1 MRREA
6 TVSGIG
12 KTTTPHIHS
21 DSHPRTTPLP
31 AIERAVLYT
40 GVFLA
45 PYATLRFS
53 ELFFTLSDFFFC
65 LSLSLLFLTGRI
77 WSNPLGK
84 ATPFW
89 LIAFTLLF
97 VGLMIGS
104 LLHSS
109 PERGLI
115 VTAQYLFAY
124 VFLMFILI
132 RDEPKVAYRL
142 AIIFLVSMVLLD
154 LHGIITF
161 YAVGY
166 VPGEGK
172 GVVTGGRRLATL
184 LRNPNLAA
192 AMNALTLPIPLY
204 LWATGRIKSYV
215 ALPIIAVFIA
225 TVILTSSNSG
235 LFVTLI
241 CLTVFTTFLLTPK
254 LILRLALAMCILVA
268 VVAGFGSKDL
278 LPKTFQT
285 RVLGALSSGDIS
297 EAGTFVSRAALIEEA
312 LQIISDEQIA
322 LVGLG
327 ADQFRERSVQTTP
340 VHNLYLLLWVEGGL
354 LALLG
359 WIMFSAVGI
368 LHALTLRRAGGDK
381 RALAAMMTTI
391 AVFLTI
397 ALFNPH
403 MYARYWTIPIFL
415 CCGLGL
421 AQLRQAAKFP
431 KASLK
436 RP

>member
-6 TVSGIG
+6 QVSEIG
-12 KTTTPHIHS
+12 KTTAPHFRS
-21 DSHPRTTPLP
+21 DKPRALHAPLS
-31 AIERAVLYT
+31 AIERAVLYV

-45 PYATLRFS
+45 PFATLRFS
-53 ELFFTLSDFFFC
+53 DLFFTFSDFFFC
-65 LSLSLLFLTGRI
+65 LSLFLLFITGRI
-77 WSNPLGK
+77 WSKPLGE
-84 ATPFW
+84 ATALW
-89 LIAFTLLF
+89 LVAFMVLF

-104 LLHSS
+104 LLHDR

-115 VTAQYLFAY
+115 VTGQYLFAY

-132 RDEPKVAYRL
+132 RDEPKEAYRL
-142 AIIFLVSMVLLD
+142 AAIFLVSIILID
-154 LHGIITF
+154 IHGVITF
-161 YAVGY
+161 YAIGY

-192 AMNALTLPIPLY
+192 AMNALTLPIALFF
-204 LWATGRIKSYV
+204 WSTGRIKAYV
-215 ALPIIAVFIA
+215 ALPVLTLFLG

-241 CLTVFTTFLLTPK
+241 CLIVFTAFLSTPK
-254 LILRLALAMCILVA
+254 LLLRLALAAGILVA
-268 VVAGFGSKDL
+268 LVAGFGSKDL

-312 LQIISDEQIA
+312 LQLISDEKIR

-327 ADQFRERSVQTTP
+327 ADQFRERSVQTAP

-354 LALLG
+354 LALMG
-359 WIMFSAVGI
+359 WIMFSAVGA
-368 LHALTLRRAGGDK
+368 LHGFMLSRPGRDK
-381 RALAAMMTTI
+381 KAMAAMITSVV
-391 AVFLTI
+391 VFLTI

-415 CCGLGL
+415 CFGLGL
-421 AQLRQAAKFP
+421 AQCRRAAKP
-431 KASLK
+431 
-436 RP
+436 

>member
-1 MRREA
+1 M
-6 TVSGIG
+6 
-12 KTTTPHIHS
+12 
-21 DSHPRTTPLP
+21 
-31 AIERAVLYT
+31 

-65 LSLSLLFLTGRI
+65 LSLFLLFITGRI
-77 WSNPLGK
+77 WSKPLGE
-84 ATPFW
+84 ATPLW

-97 VGLMIGS
+97 VGLMVGS
-104 LLHSS
+104 LLHNS

-115 VTAQYLFAY
+115 VTAQYMFAY

-132 RDEPKVAYRL
+132 RDEPQVAYHL
-142 AIIFLVSMVLLD
+142 AAIFLVSMILID
-154 LHGIITF
+154 IHGIITF
-161 YAVGY
+161 YTVGY
-166 VPGEGK
+166 VPGGGK

-192 AMNALTLPIPLY
+192 AMNALTLPIPLF
-204 LWATGRIKSYV
+204 LWATGRIKSYA
-215 ALPIIAVFIA
+215 ALPVIAIFLC

-235 LFVTLI
+235 LFVTLL
-241 CLTVFTTFLLTPK
+241 CLALFTAFLSTPK
-254 LILRLALAMCILVA
+254 LLLRLAIAGGILVA

-312 LQIISDEQIA
+312 FQTISDQQIA
-322 LVGLG
+322 FVGLG
-327 ADQFRERSVQTTP
+327 ADQFRERSVQTAP

-359 WIMFSAVGI
+359 WIMFSAVGL
-368 LHALTLRRAGGDK
+368 LHGFTLRRAGGDK
-381 RALAAMMTTI
+381 KALAAMTTTI
-391 AVFLTI
+391 VVFLTI

-403 MYARYWTIPIFL
+403 MYARYWTIPLFL

-421 AQLRQAAKFP
+421 AQFRETAK
-431 KASLK
+431 L
-436 RP
+436 

>member
-6 TVSGIG
+6 TVSHLG
-12 KTTTPHIHS
+12 KTTTLHVHS
-21 DSHPRTTPLP
+21 DTHLRAPALP
-31 AIERAVLYT
+31 AIERAFLYM

-65 LSLSLLFLTGRI
+65 LSLSLLFITGRI
-77 WSNPLGK
+77 WSKPLGE
-84 ATPFW
+84 ATPLW

-97 VGLMIGS
+97 VGLMVGS
-104 LLHSS
+104 LLNDS

-132 RDEPKVAYRL
+132 RDEPRVAYRL
-142 AIIFLVSMVLLD
+142 AAIFLVSMVLID
-154 LHGIITF
+154 IHGIITF
-161 YAVGY
+161 YTVGY

-172 GVVTGGRRLATL
+172 GVVTGGRRLATV

-192 AMNALTLPIPLY
+192 AMNALTLPIPLF

-215 ALPIIAVFIA
+215 ALPVIAIFIG

-235 LFVTLI
+235 LFVTLL
-241 CLTVFTTFLLTPK
+241 CLGVFTAFLSTPK
-254 LILRLALAMCILVA
+254 LLLRLALAGGILA
-268 VVAGFGSKDL
+268 AAVAGFGSKDL

-312 LQIISDEQIA
+312 LQTISDKQIA
-322 LVGLG
+322 FVGLG
-327 ADQFRERSVQTTP
+327 ADEFRERSVQTAP

-359 WIMFSAVGI
+359 WIMFSAVLL
-368 LHALTLRRAGGDK
+368 LHGLTLKRGGGDK
-381 RALAAMMTTI
+381 RALAAMTTTI
-391 AVFLTI
+391 VVFLTI

-421 AQLRQAAKFP
+421 AQFRQTERFRRRGA
-431 KASLK
+431 
-436 RP
+436 

>member
-12 KTTTPHIHS
+12 KTATLHIHS
-21 DSHPRTTPLP
+21 DRHLRAPALL
-31 AIERAVLYT
+31 AIERAVLYM

-65 LSLSLLFLTGRI
+65 LSLFLLFITGRI
-77 WSNPLGK
+77 WSKPLGE
-84 ATPFW
+84 ATPLW

-97 VGLMIGS
+97 VGLMVGS
-104 LLHSS
+104 LLHNS

-115 VTAQYLFAY
+115 VTAQYMFAY

-132 RDEPKVAYRL
+132 RDEPQVAYHL
-142 AIIFLVSMVLLD
+142 AAIFLVSMILID
-154 LHGIITF
+154 IHGIITF
-161 YAVGY
+161 YTVGY
-166 VPGEGK
+166 VPGGGK

-192 AMNALTLPIPLY
+192 AMNALTLPIPLF
-204 LWATGRIKSYV
+204 LWATGRIKSYA
-215 ALPIIAVFIA
+215 ALPVIAIFLC

-235 LFVTLI
+235 LFVTLL
-241 CLTVFTTFLLTPK
+241 CLALFTAFLSTPK
-254 LILRLALAMCILVA
+254 LLLRLAIAGGILVA

-312 LQIISDEQIA
+312 FQTISDQQIA
-322 LVGLG
+322 FVGLG
-327 ADQFRERSVQTTP
+327 ADQFRERSVQTAP

-359 WIMFSAVGI
+359 WIMFSAVGL
-368 LHALTLRRAGGDK
+368 LHGFTLRRAGGDK
-381 RALAAMMTTI
+381 KALAAMTTTI
-391 AVFLTI
+391 VVFLTI

-403 MYARYWTIPIFL
+403 MYARYWTIPLFL

-421 AQLRQAAKFP
+421 AQFRETAK
-431 KASLK
+431 L
-436 RP
+436 